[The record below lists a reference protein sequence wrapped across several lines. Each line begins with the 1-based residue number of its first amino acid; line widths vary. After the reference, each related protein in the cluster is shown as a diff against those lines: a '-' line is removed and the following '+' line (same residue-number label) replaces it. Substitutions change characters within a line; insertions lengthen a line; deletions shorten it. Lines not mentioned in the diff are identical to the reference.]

1 MRRKAVELTTTW
13 NKDLTAGATLEGKFV
28 KTEHYSGNY
37 GETDKYIIE
46 TPAGEKFGVFASASL
61 ANQFANVPVGS
72 YVWIE
77 YKGEETTKSGR
88 PVKVYTVEYDDEITA

>member
-1 MRRKAVELTTTW
+1 MRKKAVEITQTW
-13 NKDLTAGATLEGKFV
+13 NKDLKPGDTIEGRYV
-28 KTEHYSGNY
+28 KTEIYNGNY
-37 GETDKYIIE
+37 GETEKFIIE

-61 ANQFANVPVGS
+61 SNQFQNVPEGS

-88 PVKVYTVEYDDEITA
+88 PVKVYTVEFDDEM

>member
-1 MRRKAVELTTTW
+1 MRKKAIEVTQTW
-13 NKDLTAGATLEGKFV
+13 NKDLTAGAKLEGTYI
-28 KTEHYSGNY
+28 KTEIYQGNY
-37 GETDKYIIE
+37 GETEKYIIE

-61 ANQFANVPVGS
+61 ANQFAQVPEGS

-88 PVKVYTVEYDDEITA
+88 PVKVYTVEYDDDYKA